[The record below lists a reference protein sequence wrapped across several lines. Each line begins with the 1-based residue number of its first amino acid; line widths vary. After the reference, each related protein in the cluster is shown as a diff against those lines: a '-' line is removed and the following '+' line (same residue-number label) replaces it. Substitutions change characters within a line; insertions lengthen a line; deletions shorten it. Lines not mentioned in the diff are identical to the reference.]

1 MDVRKEIA
9 DKMSRHLLQ
18 IRAVKLSPNEPF
30 TWASGIKS
38 PIYCDNRVTLS
49 YPEIRAF
56 IRQSFVN
63 LIREEFGFIDLVA
76 GVATGA
82 IAQGALVAQELD
94 LPFVY
99 VRSEKK
105 THGLTNV
112 IEGHVVPGQ
121 SVVIVED
128 LVSTGSSSLH
138 AVQALREAGCN
149 VKGMVAIFTYGLR
162 KAQDNF
168 INENC
173 LLFTLTDYNNLINK
187 ALEDKYIS
195 VNDMDTLR
203 RWRIDPE
210 KWGV

>member
-1 MDVRKEIA
+1 MDRRKEIA
-9 DKMSRHLLQ
+9 NKMSGHLLQ
-18 IRAVKLSPNEPF
+18 IRAVKLSPNDPF

-63 LIREEFGFIDLVA
+63 LIREKFGFIDLVA

-112 IEGHVVPGQ
+112 IEGHVVMGQ
-121 SVVIVED
+121 SVVVVED

-149 VKGMVAIFTYGLR
+149 VKGMVAIFTYGLK

-168 INENC
+168 KNENC

-195 VNDMDTLR
+195 ANDMDTLKK
-203 RWRIDPE
+203 WRIDPE